1 MSTKTTEQRFAALDD
16 AIAKTAIRPA
26 AGPLAGRHALE
37 GAIRLVSLVREE
49 GPDGLGEFLDRRT
62 RDGLY
67 GLVVALAAM
76 VPDDQTPED
85 LLAWLVPDP
94 SASGRTMT
102 PEAQARHAARRRA
115 ARAAS

>member
-1 MSTKTTEQRFAALDD
+1 MSTKTTEQRYAALDD
-16 AIAKTAIRPA
+16 AIAKTTIRAA

-37 GAIRLVSLVREE
+37 GATRLVSLVREE
-49 GPDGLGEFLDRRT
+49 GPDGIGDFLDRRT
-62 RDGLY
+62 RQGLY

-76 VPDDQTPED
+76 VPDDQPVED
-85 LLAWLVPDP
+85 LLEWLVPDP
-94 SASGRTMT
+94 AAQGRTMT